1 MTIRRSRGRNSFDT
15 RRDRVRITREEPAPR
30 RPCRD
35 ALASVGADLSALL
48 SARRMPTVLPFAPY
62 SSPRRFVTWL
72 DDQSARLWL
81 SGGDTML
88 SIGRSPSH
96 RCGWRLRP
104 SHVAGGYARGPVV
117 GQPSIGEPENR
128 RPSVALSVGS
138 AGPRPEAGE
147 SRPTTVGNTSGFCD
161 QGGIDQKRRGHHD
174 WLQGAGPAGGGRGG
188 AVWPVGRAQESPGS
202 GRLAVD
208 LAPAASAAD
217 PRTRDGAR
225 LRPAAISRILRAN
238 RTAWQ
243 NATVYPEGQ
252 PALLVLDDSG
262 SNRDR
267 GRDLQPDDDRQRD
280 RAPTLSL
287 SRKGREAF
295 WPGLN
300 LPPRSWDVSLIR
312 RIRP

>member
-1 MTIRRSRGRNSFDT
+1 
-15 RRDRVRITREEPAPR
+15 
-30 RPCRD
+30 
-35 ALASVGADLSALL
+35 LASVGADLSALL
-48 SARRMPTVLPFAPY
+48 PARRMPTVLPSAPF
-62 SSPRRFVTWL
+62 SSPRRFISWL
-72 DDQSARLWL
+72 VDRSVRRWP
-81 SGGDTML
+81 GVGDTML
-88 SIGRSPSH
+88 SIGQWPSS
-96 RCGWRLRP
+96 RCSWRLRR
-104 SHVAGGYARGPVV
+104 SQLGDGCAGGRRRGEH
-117 GQPSIGEPENR
+117 GE
-128 RPSVALSVGS
+128 
-138 AGPRPEAGE
+138 
-147 SRPTTVGNTSGFCD
+147 
-161 QGGIDQKRRGHHD
+161 IDQKARGHHD
-174 WLQGAGPAGGGRGG
+174 WLQGAGPAGGGRAG

-287 SRKGREAF
+287 TRKGREAF
-295 WPGLN
+295 RPGPN
-300 LPPRSWDVSLIR
+300 RLPVSRKRL
-312 RIRP
+312 